1 MRVATWLFEHWIW
14 VGPSLVAWMIGSW
27 PAAVR
32 VNQARQARALVAS
45 LGVGSSLPD
54 RPRTARHRSRRG
66 LTGPNSSAP
75 STDSVPPAPVPTVWP
90 ARDVDLVVL
99 R

>member
-1 MRVATWLFEHWIW
+1 VRVATWLFEHWIW
-14 VGPSLVAWMIGSW
+14 IGPSLICWMIGSW

-32 VNQARQARALVAS
+32 ANQVRHAHALVAS

-66 LTGPNSSAP
+66 ITGPNSNTP
-75 STDSVPPAPVPTVWP
+75 STASVPPAPVPTVWP
-90 ARDVDLVVL
+90 ARDHDLMAVL
-99 R
+99 